1 MDDRLERNVVI
12 ARSGVYY
19 YGKEELERMTNLGRR
34 SMPEEYAGRDEF
46 GVYTPAE
53 VIIEAKDKFTKL
65 PLTREHPPMAIGP
78 DNFKQYAI
86 GWSGDSA
93 KIVPIMESKEIGVE
107 STCVLIDREALVYYE
122 CNVRDVSPGY
132 FARYRWEQ
140 GTSPDGQEYQIV
152 KYSIDEVNHLAFT
165 QQGRGGPEIS
175 MDSMPSLLYYE
186 NRLTMDSASA
196 PTFRA
201 MMEDVLEN
209 VQTYDEDEIKTG
221 VDAITERI
229 EALPDCDEKA
239 ILTRVIKEFYRVKG
253 FTGDAKNA
261 GNYVIDLFEQI
272 DKKIMEDS
280 MGLFSKKP
288 TTDAAPPEPEK
299 KEEAPAAEAPAPTE
313 PPADVPGE
321 PVKDEVAGPGV
332 APTGPEAEPTAEAP
346 AGPGEVAPAAAP
358 IAQVA
363 MEVSAMPDDVS
374 TLSDDELRAF
384 LNGVVKFLKT
394 IAPGEAQEPVHQES
408 PAPVTDSVTPEGEG
422 IPPMGD
428 SEPDDGITTDSVFS
442 VFGRPVG
449 DSTLGESSLAELTQ
463 KMFSKKGA
471 K

>member
-1 MDDRLERNVVI
+1 MADKLERNVII

-34 SMPEEYAGRDEF
+34 SMPEEYADRDEF

-65 PLTREHPPMAIGP
+65 PLTREHPPVAIGP

-86 GWSGDSA
+86 GWSGDTA

-132 FARYRWEQ
+132 FARYRWES
-140 GTSPDGQEYQIV
+140 GISPDGQEYQIV
-152 KYSIDEVNHLAFT
+152 KYSIDEANHLAFT

-175 MDSMPSLLYYE
+175 MDSATYYE

-221 VDAITERI
+221 IDAITERI
-229 EALPDCDEKA
+229 DALPDCDEKA

-299 KEEAPAAEAPAPTE
+299 EAPAPAPTE
-313 PPADVPGE
+313 APADVPGE
-321 PVKDEVAGPGV
+321 PEKDAVPGPGV
-332 APTGPEAEPTAEAP
+332 APTGPEAEPASEPA
-346 AGPGEVAPAAAP
+346 AGPGEAAPAAAP
-358 IAQVA
+358 VAPVAQTA
-363 MEVSAMPDDVS
+363 MEVAAMPDDVS
-374 TLSDDELRAF
+374 TLSDEDLRAF
-384 LNGVVKFLKT
+384 LNGVVKFLKS
-394 IAPGEAQEPVHQES
+394 IAPGEMKEPEHAEA

-422 IPPMGD
+422 IPSMD
-428 SEPDDGITTDSVFS
+428 SDDEITTDSVFS

-449 DSTLGESSLAELTQ
+449 DSTLGETSLADLTR